1 MVLMM
6 PMQCGVMWHSV
17 AQCSVLWCSVVW
29 CTVVQCSMA
38 QCRVVWC
45 SVVWVGLTLAVE
57 SRTKLVTTTSSTEQV
72 RKPWN
77 QYSMLSQGARDGAG
91 SRTGVR
97 QGALM

>member
-1 MVLMM
+1 
-6 PMQCGVMWHSV
+6 MWRSAV
-17 AQCSVLWCSVVW
+17 CYGAAWYGALWCSVVW
-29 CTVVQCSMA
+29 LSAEWCGAVQCD
-38 QCRVVWC
+38 VVWC